1 MNTAPIVSIR
11 HILKSP
17 EGREIDAYPV
27 TRLYRRRAKATA

>member
-17 EGREIDAYPV
+17 EEREIDAYSV
-27 TRLYRRRAKATA
+27 ARLYRRAKATS